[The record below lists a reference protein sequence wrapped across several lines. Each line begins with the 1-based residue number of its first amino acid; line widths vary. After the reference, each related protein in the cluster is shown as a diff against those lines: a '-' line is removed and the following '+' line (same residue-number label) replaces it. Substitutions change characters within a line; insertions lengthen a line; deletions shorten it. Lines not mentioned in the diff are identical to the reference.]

1 MKEIYLDASN
11 GTPLDERVLE
21 KMLPY
26 LKEEF
31 GNPSSLYSLGGR
43 AQEAIE
49 NARKNVSE
57 LIGANPEEIIFTSSG
72 SESNNLA
79 IKGVMLS
86 QNKKKHLIVSAIEH
100 FSVLH
105 PARSLSRLGY
115 ELSIVGVDHQ
125 GYLNLAELKNA
136 LRPDTALVSIQYAS
150 PEIGTIQNIAEI
162 ARIVH
167 SAGAILHTDAVAA
180 VGQIPINLKE
190 LPVDLLSLSASQ
202 FYGPKGA
209 AALFVRRG
217 VRLLPQ
223 IEGGIQELGRRAGLE
238 NVAAI
243 VGLGEA
249 ARLLKQEMSEN
260 NQRIIALR
268 DRLIEELPKRIDYI
282 YLNGDRKNRLP
293 NNAHFSIEFIEGEA
307 MLLFLDQEGIAVS
320 SGSACTSRALKASH
334 VLSAIGVDAA
344 LAQGSLN
351 FGLTRYN
358 QKEDIEQVLEKLP
371 PIVKRLREMS
381 PLWSHFQKTGER
393 MVAGPGTDYEHGE
406 DNEQEK

>member
-282 YLNGDRKNRLP
+282 YLNGDPKNRLP